1 MDANAT
7 VAPGQSAPATTRPE
21 PKLPRIGWPV
31 LSVALLVALACLRFP
46 HAPMTTGLDE
56 SWSAVLIHAH
66 DHGLQFG
73 QDVAFTY
80 GPLGF
85 LTVSTFSA
93 PVMWLRMAH
102 DLLLG
107 YGVALGICLVAWRM
121 AL

>member
-1 MDANAT
+1 
-7 VAPGQSAPATTRPE
+7 
-21 PKLPRIGWPV
+21 
-31 LSVALLVALACLRFP
+31 
-46 HAPMTTGLDE
+46 MTTGLAE

-93 PVMWLRMAH
+93 PVMWLRMVH
-102 DLLLG
+102 DLLLC
-107 YGVALGICLVAWRM
+107 YGVAVGICLVAWRM
-121 AL
+121 NLGWRILFLGLFILLQGNIHYSRDDLMIEAGLFGWGLL